1 MGFTAALKNVCE
13 SGGGEQVG
21 VGRWPTAR
29 VHERERERERERA
42 SACVLA
48 FFILKPGYAKAPSS
62 AWYHGREEK
71 EEKEKER
78 GV

>member
-13 SGGGEQVG
+13 SVAVSKCEWVGGQL
-21 VGRWPTAR
+21 
-29 VHERERERERERA
+29 RECMRERERA

>member
-1 MGFTAALKNVCE
+1 MCVC
-13 SGGGEQVG
+13 VK
-21 VGRWPTAR
+21 
-29 VHERERERERERA
+29 ERERERGRERERA

-78 GV
+78 SV